1 MESFTRIILA
11 ILVLL
16 ISSLYYYI
24 IVTNQTKIQNNKKE
38 LFYNV
43 SGTISEQLSQEI
55 SAKLGISPRR
65 VKNITYA
72 GDINQNRLNV
82 SFTIIDPNI
91 IEINNGEQN
100 TLTVASNANE
110 LFYQNR
116 FTVNINGNNV
126 LLNKIN
132 QISRDFNENNNNTKN
147 LEKYFNNTGLLDISD
162 YTYQKYKIVS
172 SDDSMTRFY
181 KLELDNNYNIKP
193 VL

>member
-24 IVTNQTKIQNNKKE
+24 IIINQSRIQNNKKE

-43 SGTISEQLSQEI
+43 SGTISEQLTQEI
-55 SAKLGISPRR
+55 ALKLGMSPRR
-65 VKNITYA
+65 IKNITYD

-91 IEINNGEQN
+91 IEINKGEPN
-100 TLTVASNANE
+100 TLTAANNANE

-116 FTVNINGNNV
+116 FTVNINGNN
-126 LLNKIN
+126 I
-132 QISRDFNENNNNTKN
+132 
-147 LEKYFNNTGLLDISD
+147 
-162 YTYQKYKIVS
+162 
-172 SDDSMTRFY
+172 
-181 KLELDNNYNIKP
+181 
-193 VL
+193 